1 MINAQPQLSCSQCF
15 NKKISLFLSSSFM
28 ALSFCQKINNFYLST
43 LSSTQLDSALLD
55 STQLNSN
62 QLLFEYI
69 TLMQW
74 CSAGTFFLQSHFWP
88 GTCSGHSMGWK
99 QMLSELNHDWCV
111 VAAAVETCH
120 EKGQRCSRIKIIETI
135 RLDKYEIYHL

>member
-1 MINAQPQLSCSQCF
+1 
-15 NKKISLFLSSSFM
+15 
-28 ALSFCQKINNFYLST
+28 
-43 LSSTQLDSALLD
+43 
-55 STQLNSN
+55 
-62 QLLFEYI
+62 
-69 TLMQW
+69 MQW

-120 EKGQRCSRIKIIETI
+120 EKGQRCSRIKIIETVI
-135 RLDKYEIYHL
+135 LHKYEIYHLPNQDIKRRIWKAITTHALT

>member
-1 MINAQPQLSCSQCF
+1 MSF
-15 NKKISLFLSSSFM
+15 KKTHIQILFLE
-28 ALSFCQKINNFYLST
+28 LT
-43 LSSTQLDSALLD
+43 
-55 STQLNSN
+55 
-62 QLLFEYI
+62 

-74 CSAGTFFLQSHFWP
+74 CSAGTFLQSHFWP